1 LFDVGIFF
9 CLSRRVVIFSLFLFS
24 ARGKRS
30 SGRAKDARTHA
41 ERDRE
46 ILIPRARAFSLSFIS
61 SCDSEGEVK
70 KKMSSKTIYERE
82 RDERVKANA
91 EKMQK
96 MLGEAKRK
104 AFPYL
109 QDHEESKKKQ
119 KKNETTIALPKSKPL
134 LFMRRT
140 SARERKPVNY
150 AEDKIDV
157 SISTP
162 TLSNASEKKRAF
174 GTYDPPKTRE
184 EAQKSAVFYKQARNT
199 TKEKEVYPENS
210 VLKRDETT
218 GKLTFRNI
226 PSSQAH
232 FQPNLT
238 PKEIIQAG
246 TFGGCY
252 FNPRGGKK
260 GFLKRPI
267 LVTSKE
273 FPEEW
278 FENMS
283 KGLYE
288 NRVYKSHRNLYQVKA
303 GQDQY
308 YWEEHGWINE
318 QDPRGWFQWYC
329 RFYLGRR
336 TADDARQI
344 SRWTGVGGEKGRWKN
359 NLLNKIVSSNR
370 RFDDASI
377 SPVVRQTMLHWA
389 IEVTEKDCL
398 KFAKS
403 KGYKLVA

>member
-1 LFDVGIFF
+1 MLAQ
-9 CLSRRVVIFSLFLFS
+9 S
-24 ARGKRS
+24 AN
-30 SGRAKDARTHA
+30 RT
-41 ERDRE
+41 E
-46 ILIPRARAFSLSFIS
+46 
-61 SCDSEGEVK
+61 
-70 KKMSSKTIYERE
+70 YERE
-82 RDERVKANA
+82 RDERIEANKIRM
-91 EKMQK
+91 EKVF
-96 MLGEAKRK
+96 GDAKRK
-104 AFPYL
+104 AFPASSSEK
-109 QDHEESKKKQ
+109 DTEEERRIKKM
-119 KKNETTIALPKSKPL
+119 KKSNNTLLPKSKPL
-134 LFMRRT
+134 LFGATKRT
-140 SARERKPVNY
+140 SARDKKVVNY
-150 AEDKIDV
+150 AEEKVDV

-162 TLSNASEKKRAF
+162 TLVPSGGGTAKRASSSF

-184 EAQKSAVFYKQARNT
+184 EAQKSAVFYKPARR
-199 TKEKEVYPENS
+199 TKEKEVYPESS
-210 VLKRDETT
+210 VLKRDEAT
-218 GKLTFRNI
+218 GKLTFKNV

-238 PKEIIQAG
+238 PKEMIQAG

-267 LVTSKE
+267 LVASKE

-288 NRVYKSHRNLYQVKA
+288 NRVYKSYRNLYQVKA
-303 GQDQY
+303 GQDQH

-389 IEVTEKDCL
+389 IEVTEKDCM

-403 KGYKLVA
+403 KGYKLKVV

>member
-1 LFDVGIFF
+1 MRAVKKEATAEQKTRAHTD
-9 CLSRRVVIFSLFLFS
+9 
-24 ARGKRS
+24 RG
-30 SGRAKDARTHA
+30 
-41 ERDRE
+41 RE
-46 ILIPRARAFSLSFIS
+46 ILHTRAFSFFHFVRY
-61 SCDSEGEVK
+61 SEGSK
-70 KKMSSKTIYERE
+70 KQMSSKTEYERE

-91 EKMQK
+91 EKMHK

-104 AFPYL
+104 AFPN
-109 QDHEESKKKQ
+109 QEESKKK
-119 KKNETTIALPKSKPL
+119 KKNKTTTIALPKSKPL
-134 LFMRRT
+134 LFGGAAMKRT

-370 RFDDASI
+370 RFDDASV

-389 IEVTEKDCL
+389 IEVTEKDCS

>member
-1 LFDVGIFF
+1 MLA
-9 CLSRRVVIFSLFLFS
+9 S
-24 ARGKRS
+24 AN
-30 SGRAKDARTHA
+30 RT
-41 ERDRE
+41 E
-46 ILIPRARAFSLSFIS
+46 
-61 SCDSEGEVK
+61 
-70 KKMSSKTIYERE
+70 YERE
-82 RDERVKANA
+82 RDERIEANKIRM
-91 EKMQK
+91 EKV
-96 MLGEAKRK
+96 LGDAKRK
-104 AFPYL
+104 AFPSSSSE
-109 QDHEESKKKQ
+109 DDTEEERRIKKMKKSKL
-119 KKNETTIALPKSKPL
+119 LPKSKPL
-134 LFMRRT
+134 LFGATKRT
-140 SARERKPVNY
+140 SARDKKVVNY
-150 AEDKIDV
+150 AEEKVDV

-162 TLSNASEKKRAF
+162 TLVPSGGGTAKRASSSF

-184 EAQKSAVFYKQARNT
+184 EAQKSAVFYKPARRTT
-199 TKEKEVYPENS
+199 TKEKEVYPESS
-210 VLKRDETT
+210 VLKRDEAT
-218 GKLTFRNI
+218 GKLTFKNV

-238 PKEIIQAG
+238 PKEMIQAG

-288 NRVYKSHRNLYQVKA
+288 NRVYKSYRNLYQVKA
-303 GQDQY
+303 GQDQH

-389 IEVTEKDCL
+389 IEVTEKDCM

-403 KGYKLVA
+403 KGYKLKVV

>member
-1 LFDVGIFF
+1 
-9 CLSRRVVIFSLFLFS
+9 
-24 ARGKRS
+24 
-30 SGRAKDARTHA
+30 
-41 ERDRE
+41 
-46 ILIPRARAFSLSFIS
+46 
-61 SCDSEGEVK
+61 
-70 KKMSSKTIYERE
+70 MSSKTAYERE

-91 EKMQK
+91 KKLEKV
-96 MLGEAKRK
+96 LGEAKRK

-119 KKNETTIALPKSKPL
+119 KKNKTTIALPKSKPL
-134 LFMRRT
+134 LFGSAAMKRT

-359 NLLNKIVSSNR
+359 NLLNKIVSSNI

-389 IEVTEKDCL
+389 IEVTEKDCS

>member
-1 LFDVGIFF
+1 
-9 CLSRRVVIFSLFLFS
+9 
-24 ARGKRS
+24 
-30 SGRAKDARTHA
+30 
-41 ERDRE
+41 
-46 ILIPRARAFSLSFIS
+46 
-61 SCDSEGEVK
+61 
-70 KKMSSKTIYERE
+70 MSSKTAYERE

-91 EKMQK
+91 KKLEKV
-96 MLGEAKRK
+96 LGEAKRK

-119 KKNETTIALPKSKPL
+119 KNNKTTIALPKSKPL
-134 LFMRRT
+134 LFGSAAMKRT

-260 GFLKRPI
+260 VSLN
-267 LVTSKE
+267 V
-273 FPEEW
+273 
-278 FENMS
+278 
-283 KGLYE
+283 
-288 NRVYKSHRNLYQVKA
+288 
-303 GQDQY
+303 QY
-308 YWEEHGWINE
+308 
-318 QDPRGWFQWYC
+318 
-329 RFYLGRR
+329 
-336 TADDARQI
+336 
-344 SRWTGVGGEKGRWKN
+344 
-359 NLLNKIVSSNR
+359 
-370 RFDDASI
+370 
-377 SPVVRQTMLHWA
+377 
-389 IEVTEKDCL
+389 
-398 KFAKS
+398 
-403 KGYKLVA
+403 

>member
-1 LFDVGIFF
+1 VCNLF
-9 CLSRRVVIFSLFLFS
+9 FLC
-24 ARGKRS
+24 ARSKKEAAAEQKT
-30 SGRAKDARTHA
+30 RAHA
-41 ERDRE
+41 DRGRE
-46 ILIPRARAFSLSFIS
+46 ILHTRAFSFFHFVRY
-61 SCDSEGEVK
+61 SEGSK
-70 KKMSSKTIYERE
+70 KQMSSKTEYERE

-91 EKMQK
+91 EKMHK

-104 AFPYL
+104 AFPN
-109 QDHEESKKKQ
+109 QEESKKK
-119 KKNETTIALPKSKPL
+119 KKNKTTTIALPKSKPL
-134 LFMRRT
+134 LFGGAAMKRT

>member
-1 LFDVGIFF
+1 MLLFVDVSINIIETLL
-9 CLSRRVVIFSLFLFS
+9 LS
-24 ARGKRS
+24 
-30 SGRAKDARTHA
+30 
-41 ERDRE
+41 EE
-46 ILIPRARAFSLSFIS
+46 
-61 SCDSEGEVK
+61 EEVK
-70 KKMSSKTIYERE
+70 KKKSRRRVLFSLLFNNKNNNKNQMLAKSANRTEYERE
-82 RDERVKANA
+82 RDERIEANKRRM
-91 EKMQK
+91 EKV
-96 MLGEAKRK
+96 LGDAKRK
-104 AFPYL
+104 AFPSSSSEK
-109 QDHEESKKKQ
+109 DTEEERRIKKM
-119 KKNETTIALPKSKPL
+119 KKSNALLPKSKPL
-134 LFMRRT
+134 LFGATKRT
-140 SARERKPVNY
+140 SARDKKVVNY
-150 AEDKIDV
+150 AEEKVDV

-162 TLSNASEKKRAF
+162 TLVPSGGGTAKRASSSF

-184 EAQKSAVFYKQARNT
+184 EAQKSAVFYKPARRT
-199 TKEKEVYPENS
+199 KEVYPESS
-210 VLKRDETT
+210 VLKRDEAT
-218 GKLTFRNI
+218 GKLTFKNV

-238 PKEIIQAG
+238 PKEMIQAG

-267 LVTSKE
+267 LVASKE

-288 NRVYKSHRNLYQVKA
+288 NRVYKSYRNLYQVKA
-303 GQDQY
+303 GQDQH

-389 IEVTEKDCL
+389 IEVTEKDCM

-403 KGYKLVA
+403 KGYKLKVV